1 MKQGSLTLVLLAFW
15 TAKMW
20 RTALCIYRILSNL
33 GLYSGDAG
41 STLPLP
47 PSCENQKCLQT
58 VPNVPCETK
67 IKTTSCWKPLIQREK
82 VTGKGRKKAVE
93 FNCSQVHIFYLNN
106 SGSVFCLKKIIQVL
120 NNCKL
125 KQRTSLGLNIGI
137 FALGENIVGVSFNS
151 KQIPYICEINTSHI
165 GLGNLKWLVI

>member
-1 MKQGSLTLVLLAFW
+1 MKQGSSAWVLLAFW
-15 TAKMW
+15 TARMG
-20 RTALCIYRILSNL
+20 RAALRIYGIRSNL

-41 STLPLP
+41 STVPLP

-67 IKTTSCWKPLIQREK
+67 IKTTSCWKPLIQRKK
-82 VTGKGRKKAVE
+82 VTGKGRKRAVE
-93 FNCSQVHIFYLNN
+93 FSCSQVHIFYLNN
-106 SGSVFCLKKIIQVL
+106 SGSVSCLKKIIQVL

-137 FALGENIVGVSFNS
+137 FALGKNIVGVSFNS
-151 KQIPYICEINTSHI
+151 KQIPDICEINTSDI
-165 GLGNLKWLVI
+165 RLGNLKWLVI